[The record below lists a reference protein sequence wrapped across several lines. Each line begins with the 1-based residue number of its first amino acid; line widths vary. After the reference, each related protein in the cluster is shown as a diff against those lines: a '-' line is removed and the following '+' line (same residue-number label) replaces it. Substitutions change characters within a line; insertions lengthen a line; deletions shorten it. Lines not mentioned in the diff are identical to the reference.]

1 MRNKHFSTFLL
12 LFLSFFVLWTPTQA
26 QTDSSSVLLIR
37 ADGIVAPA
45 MAEYIVRGI
54 RTAEQRG
61 DNALI
66 IQLNTPGGAIDTMN
80 RIVQDIR
87 ASETPV
93 IVYVA
98 PAGAEAGS
106 AGTVITL
113 AGHLSAMAPETI
125 IGAASPIGGGGEDI
139 ESTLESKIKEALK
152 ATVRSLMEGDAPEA
166 IALAEDTI
174 ENAKAVTS
182 TEAYEVGMIE
192 ILAVDLADLLQ
203 QADGQ
208 EVETVS
214 GAQILDTGNAVVT
227 ELPASFIEQLLSILT
242 NPNIAFI
249 LLTLGVQA
257 VLIEIG
263 SPGGWVAGFIGVS
276 ALTLAAFGLGV
287 LGVNWLGLIF
297 MAVAFV
303 LFILEI
309 KTPTLGALTAAGV
322 GAFIVGALVLFNS
335 PGTPSFARVSV
346 PLVIGSGITIG
357 ASFALLLTFALRSQT
372 VPVQMGQD
380 ALIGKIGRAQ
390 TDINPTG
397 LVLLAS
403 EQWTAELEDGA
414 EPVEARGR
422 VLVTRVDGVRLYVR
436 QAE

>member
-192 ILAVDLADLLQ
+192 ILAADLADLLQ

>member
-12 LFLSFFVLWTPTQA
+12 LFFSFFVLWTPTQA

-192 ILAVDLADLLQ
+192 ILAADLADLLQ